1 MDTPTGPSATL
12 GAACERLS
20 LRHDGR
26 PDRGVSMPLDL
37 NDAPLRLERRVIATA
52 APEPPAERPRSRYVS
67 WIAAQQMVMGRG
79 LEVLRLA
86 GVSWPP
92 PRGDKTNCPFP
103 DHPDHNPSWRFSE
116 ECGRWFCSCGS
127 GDVFDALVKLRRA
140 PDFEAAKLLA
150 AEMLNRR
157 DAITEPR
164 EGVTLNTFAAHKGL
178 PIDSLRD
185 CGLSDGHH
193 RGGPAVRIRYR
204 AEDGTELDPRWRIA
218 LTGDLKT
225 VSPKGATT
233 ALYGL
238 DRRDEVLERGF
249 VLAVEGET
257 DALTAWHR
265 GWPAIGLPG
274 ASNFRDDRDAAWFD
288 GIEKI
293 IMVREPDQGGG
304 VMTKRLAGSRIASR
318 VRVIELPGCKDVSA
332 LHLANPDG
340 FDAVL
345 QAAIEAATPLETA
358 AAKEAASH
366 PLNIVFYA
374 DLALD
379 TEDNALVDGLM
390 ERRGFTAIIGEPGS
404 GKTFFA
410 LHLALS
416 LARGVPFFGR
426 AVQQTPTLYIATESG
441 AGIAKRA
448 LAYEGVPRDVPFA
461 VITTGINL
469 KEPNSQNAFALVDA
483 INEVERSTGIRFGLI
498 IIDTLSRAMP
508 GADESGSVDMSN
520 LIGNC
525 DTIRGST
532 GTGLILVHHVGKDAS
547 RGSRGSSLLP
557 AAIDTEI
564 TLSAHSATGMFIARA
579 SKQRELPCDGVMTWR
594 LEVVELGQ
602 TGSGKPITTCVVVP
616 IEGAD
621 ALAAP
626 KPKLSPADK
635 IAFDQLVNA
644 INESGTPGQP
654 PHVPSSLKVV
664 PIDLWRNYVYTAS
677 EGDKEAKKK
686 AFQRA
691 RDRLQAKEIIGLWN
705 DNVWITEQ

>member
-293 IMVREPDQGGG
+293 RRKACGAQSVRHQCAAARPQLHQPCVARSILFPPNVDQPEPDQLAEHLADFRRRREVAGGAEG
-304 VMTKRLAGSRIASR
+304 IAMHVVAAKIEGEPTCDIVIEPSHKRIAAFFGKEGR
-318 VRVIELPGCKDVSA
+318 PCREVA
-332 LHLANPDG
+332 
-340 FDAVL
+340 
-345 QAAIEAATPLETA
+345 ETA
-358 AAKEAASH
+358 R
-366 PLNIVFYA
+366 VGV
-374 DLALD
+374 D
-379 TEDNALVDGLM
+379 DGL
-390 ERRGFTAIIGEPGS
+390 RR
-404 GKTFFA
+404 
-410 LHLALS
+410 
-416 LARGVPFFGR
+416 
-426 AVQQTPTLYIATESG
+426 
-441 AGIAKRA
+441 
-448 LAYEGVPRDVPFA
+448 
-461 VITTGINL
+461 
-469 KEPNSQNAFALVDA
+469 
-483 INEVERSTGIRFGLI
+483 
-498 IIDTLSRAMP
+498 
-508 GADESGSVDMSN
+508 
-520 LIGNC
+520 
-525 DTIRGST
+525 
-532 GTGLILVHHVGKDAS
+532 
-547 RGSRGSSLLP
+547 
-557 AAIDTEI
+557 
-564 TLSAHSATGMFIARA
+564 
-579 SKQRELPCDGVMTWR
+579 
-594 LEVVELGQ
+594 
-602 TGSGKPITTCVVVP
+602 
-616 IEGAD
+616 
-621 ALAAP
+621 P
-626 KPKLSPADK
+626 KKS
-635 IAFDQLVNA
+635 
-644 INESGTPGQP
+644 
-654 PHVPSSLKVV
+654 
-664 PIDLWRNYVYTAS
+664 
-677 EGDKEAKKK
+677 
-686 AFQRA
+686 
-691 RDRLQAKEIIGLWN
+691 
-705 DNVWITEQ
+705 